1 MSSSTIL
8 KAATRILM
16 ALILIFAIY
25 MLLRGHDYPGGG
37 FIGALITTA
46 AFVLYKFAYG
56 SEETRRIMIIDAR
69 LISML
74 GIALSIV
81 AGFMAIFAGKTFLT
95 GLWLPAYAEG
105 NFPLPVSTV
114 LLFDVGVYLAV
125 TGAVLTIVL
134 ALDEDR

>member
-1 MSSSTIL
+1 MNSVIL

-37 FIGALITTA
+37 FVGALITAA

-56 SEETRRIMIIDAR
+56 SWETRRIINLDTR
-69 LISML
+69 FVCML
-74 GIALSIV
+74 GVGCSIA
-81 AGFMAIFAGKTFLT
+81 AGLAGLLAGETFLT
-95 GLWLPAYAEG
+95 GLWLPAYADG
-105 NFPLPVSTV
+105 RFPLPVSTV
-114 LLFDVGVYLAV
+114 LLFDIGVYLSV

-134 ALDEDR
+134 ALEEDR